1 MWRKQCWVKTETLWR
16 PSSMWPQLPV
26 LNYFEKLDK
35 TTYYR
40 STSFSLWTSSV
51 YREEILRNTEGFPFL
66 KALEIGPK
74 LYIMFGINMCLY
86 IMAPSL
92 SIFSGGLGSRL
103 SDQSC
108 LPSHHHPYCPS
119 PDLRWVIS
127 FQNSDSN
134 HQNWELSV
142 TKGLFSQFSGNIM
155 YKFTT
160 SGTSS

>member
-1 MWRKQCWVKTETLWR
+1 MSFHISLYSR
-16 PSSMWPQLPV
+16 
-26 LNYFEKLDK
+26 YFLLRMLLTALKVQDNGMA
-35 TTYYR
+35 
-40 STSFSLWTSSV
+40 SSV
-51 YREEILRNTEGFPFL
+51 YREEILRNTEAFPFL